1 LYDSSHI
8 TVSANHVGNTQGAIG
23 MDADGEFFCEGSIN
37 QGASCTGPGDPTC
50 TGVGGTC
57 TTASADDET
66 IENNVVYGSLV
77 YDAIDVCGSNGTTV
91 TANTVS
97 NSGQSAI
104 HLDSTCALDGGPV
117 GGTAT
122 VSGNILNEACAGIL
136 NGSAGNTIGTNT
148 SNNVANT
155 NPRRRHSHL
164 HSPVWRRR
172 SGGTNRGLG
181 AEEAAG
187 RAPIGRQLR
196 LGRRNY
202 RSLSSGR

>member
-1 LYDSSHI
+1 
-8 TVSANHVGNTQGAIG
+8 VGNTQGAIG
-23 MDADGEFFCEGSIN
+23 IDADSSG
-37 QGASCTGPGDPTC
+37 
-50 TGVGGTC
+50 
-57 TTASADDET
+57 SADDET

-104 HLDSTCALDGGPV
+104 HLDSTCALYGGPV

-148 SNNVANT
+148 SNNLANT
-155 NPRRRHSHL
+155 TLVADTATCTP
-164 HSPVWRRR
+164 P
-172 SGGTNRGLG
+172 SGGDAVG
-181 AEEAAG
+181 A
-187 RAPIGRQLR
+187 LTDD
-196 LGRRNY
+196 
-202 RSLSSGR
+202 SGQKKPQVARP